1 LKEKG
6 RVKKDR
12 FKGIDNKL
20 SLRVFLL
27 QDQDEQK
34 ELGRLEAVERKE
46 AAQDRDGL
54 FACLRRLVYDPLD
67 VPDVWHNPTFQDV
80 PIDRHGLSVD
90 S

>member
-1 LKEKG
+1 MKEKG

-46 AAQDRDGL
+46 AAQDRDGPYL
-54 FACLRRLVYDPLD
+54 HVLEGWFMIHLMYRMSGTIQPSKTC
-67 VPDVWHNPTFQDV
+67 Q
-80 PIDRHGLSVD
+80 
-90 S
+90 

>member
-1 LKEKG
+1 MKEKG

-34 ELGRLEAVERKE
+34 ELGRLEAVKREE

-54 FACLRRLVYDPLD
+54 FACLGRLVSDPLD
-67 VPDVWHNPTFQDV
+67 VLHNPTFQDV